1 MNSDIKKIIK
11 FTQEIKPRLVNFK
24 KIFSFNSK
32 DRCKNKILVLSNFSK
47 ENMYI
52 YINEAI
58 DNGIIGLVITTPI
71 DFNLLKKDIPVL
83 RSKYLNDNL
92 NIFLD
97 YLYNQED

>member
-1 MNSDIKKIIK
+1 MNSDIKNIIK

-32 DRCKNKILVLSNFSK
+32 DYCKNKILVLSNFSK

-58 DNGIIGLVITTPI
+58 DNGIIGLIITTTI
-71 DFNLLKKDIPVL
+71 DINLLTKNIPVL
-83 RSKYLNDNL
+83 KSIYLNNNL
-92 NIFLD
+92 ISKRL
-97 YLYNQED
+97 L